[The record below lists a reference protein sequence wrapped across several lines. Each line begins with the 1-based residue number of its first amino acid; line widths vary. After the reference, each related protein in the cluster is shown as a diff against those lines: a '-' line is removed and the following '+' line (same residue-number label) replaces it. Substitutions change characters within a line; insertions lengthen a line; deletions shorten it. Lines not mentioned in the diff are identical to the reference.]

1 MKKFPLCI
9 QRTPMQWRI
18 TDWPHLAIKTIHNCG
33 SVIELFCFVGK
44 CLRATGDNTYSE
56 TRQNCSNRQILYLIH
71 SNWSKSVRDQWKR
84 TKAPGRAVN
93 TPSGLRVPWS
103 KMKSIMVTESKTR
116 IYKYNSKIPKKKISL
131 NGVVEI
137 LWNFGNRHIKQ
148 WKEGKKKLSAIF
160 SWKVQYKE
168 ALKKEQ

>member
-1 MKKFPLCI
+1 
-9 QRTPMQWRI
+9 
-18 TDWPHLAIKTIHNCG
+18 
-33 SVIELFCFVGK
+33 
-44 CLRATGDNTYSE
+44 
-56 TRQNCSNRQILYLIH
+56 
-71 SNWSKSVRDQWKR
+71 
-84 TKAPGRAVN
+84 
-93 TPSGLRVPWS
+93 
-103 KMKSIMVTESKTR
+103 MKSIMVTESKTR